1 MIFIVV
7 PVNGK
12 VRLDIT
18 LDGEEIYCVYWVVHS
33 ICFTGFMM
41 SHFVFT
47 RSRERL
53 LECHR
58 LMMQQTC

>member
-33 ICFTGFMM
+33 KQY
-41 SHFVFT
+41 V
-47 RSRERL
+47 REIRNGL
-53 LECHR
+53 
-58 LMMQQTC
+58 